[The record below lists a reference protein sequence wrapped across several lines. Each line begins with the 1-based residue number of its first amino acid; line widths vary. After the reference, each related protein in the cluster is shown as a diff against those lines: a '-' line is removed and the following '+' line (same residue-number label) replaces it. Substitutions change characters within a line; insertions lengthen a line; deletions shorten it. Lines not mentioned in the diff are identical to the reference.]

1 MANLQAIIV
10 SALVLG
16 SLYALTGAGL
26 SVVWGT
32 LRVFNFTHGSLMM
45 LAAYVAWTISRG
57 LGGRNIWTALL
68 VTLPALMGVAWLLEL
83 TLVRPFLG
91 RRQAELL
98 ALITTLAGASLLEN
112 LVQVIWGP
120 RFKQLPPVLVGD
132 QKLLRLAI
140 SRHEVVMILT
150 APLLLLLVSWALSK
164 TRVGLA
170 IRAVEQNHGSAL
182 LMGINVRHIYAVT
195 FALAGALATVAGVLL
210 GALHFM
216 TPTMG
221 GEPLLKSF
229 IVVIFGGSGSFRGT
243 ILSAYVIGLIEAA
256 STFFVGLY
264 WTPVVLFLAMT
275 AVLLIRPS
283 GLFGV
288 EV

>member
-32 LRVFNFTHGSLMM
+32 LRFFNFTHGSLMM

-91 RRQAELL
+91 RRLAELL

-132 QKLLRLAI
+132 QKLLGLAI

>member
-132 QKLLRLAI
+132 QKLLGLAI